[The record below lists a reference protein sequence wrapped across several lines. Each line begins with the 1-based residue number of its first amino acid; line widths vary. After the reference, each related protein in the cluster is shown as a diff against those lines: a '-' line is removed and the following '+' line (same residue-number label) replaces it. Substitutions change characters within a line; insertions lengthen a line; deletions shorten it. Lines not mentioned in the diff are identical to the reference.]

1 MFLFP
6 ETKYHRDGRKK
17 SSREGTGQSSLDEKT
32 AKEGL
37 EHYEEPSRLPA
48 PESGLTSLVGRGSP
62 AKSQFKII
70 QRPDPRW
77 KSFLV
82 RDIFSPLYV
91 FLFPIIF
98 WAGLNVAGPANLL
111 LFWNLTESAVLS
123 NSPYNWSPGA
133 VGYSNFAFVI
143 GGILGLVTA
152 GPFSDWVAKQLT
164 KRNNGIREAEMRLPA
179 LIPYFITTII
189 GIVVGGLAYDRQ
201 WKWQLILV
209 FGYGLTGLCV
219 TTVPTIA
226 IAYAVD
232 CYKPIAGE
240 IMVVATVLKNTCG
253 FAMSYWVPPLGAR
266 EGLFSPAMV
275 EFALTIGP
283 MLLGLP
289 LFFFGKRLRKLTRN
303 SAVHRYEAEI

>member
-1 MFLFP
+1 
-6 ETKYHRDGRKK
+6 
-17 SSREGTGQSSLDEKT
+17 
-32 AKEGL
+32 
-37 EHYEEPSRLPA
+37 
-48 PESGLTSLVGRGSP
+48 
-62 AKSQFKII
+62 
-70 QRPDPRW
+70 
-77 KSFLV
+77 LV

-111 LFWNLTESAVLS
+111 LFWNLTESSVLS
-123 NSPYNWSPGA
+123 SPPYNWSPGA
-133 VGYSNFAFVI
+133 VGYSNFAFVV
-143 GGILGLVTA
+143 GGMLGLVTA
-152 GPFSDWVAKQLT
+152 GPFSDWVAKQMT
-164 KRNNGIREAEMRLPA
+164 KRNNGVREAEMRLLA
-179 LIPYFITTII
+179 LIPYFITTVI

-209 FGYGLTGLCV
+209 FGYGLTGLSA

-253 FAMSYWVPPLGAR
+253 FAMSYWVPPLAAR
-266 EGLFSPAMV
+266 KGLFAPAMV
-275 EFALTIGP
+275 EFALTVGP
-283 MLLGLP
+283 MLLGVP
-289 LFFFGKRLRKLTRN
+289 LYFLGKRLRKLTRN

>member
-1 MFLFP
+1 M
-6 ETKYHRDGRKK
+6 KDR
-17 SSREGTGQSSLDEKT
+17 
-32 AKEGL
+32 L
-37 EHYEEPSRLPA
+37 EHYDEGSDLPA
-48 PESGLTSLVGRGSP
+48 QEDAIRSLVGQGSP
-62 AKSQFKII
+62 AKHQFKLI

-123 NSPYNWSPGA
+123 NPPYNWSPGA

-143 GGILGLVTA
+143 GGMLGLVTA
-152 GPFSDWVAKQLT
+152 GPFSDWVAKQMT
-164 KRNNGIREAEMRLPA
+164 KHNNGVREAEMRLPA

-253 FAMSYWVPPLGAR
+253 FAMSYWVPPLAAR
-266 EGLFSPAMV
+266 EGLFAPAMV

-283 MLLGLP
+283 MLLALP
-289 LFFFGKRLRKLTRN
+289 LYFFGKRLRKLTRN
-303 SAVHRYEAEI
+303 SGVHRYEAEI